1 MQPDISTTGRTQA
14 GFRPATFSK
23 VFRWTHDEAEGSP
36 GTVEIAGSFSAWE
49 RYALGYDET
58 TATWQITLEGIPGNH
73 THTYMIFADG
83 QPVADKNA
91 DGLAIPQN
99 PQEIEY
105 QLMTA
110 RGPRVFLLYSQTK

>member
-1 MQPDISTTGRTQA
+1 MQPDISTPSQAQA
-14 GFRPATFSK
+14 GFRTATFNK
-23 VFRWTHDEAEGSP
+23 VFRWTHDEAGDP
-36 GTVEIAGSFSAWE
+36 PAIVEIAGSFSAWE

-99 PQEIEY
+99 PREIEH
-105 QLMTA
+105 QLTTA